1 MANTQVKFGEWIEK
15 GFNLYKENFVV
26 LLLAALITAV
36 LSSVTAGILAGPMWA
51 GLILISLNLHDKK
64 EPKPEV
70 GMVFKGFNWFVE
82 TLLFVIVWGAIL
94 IAVSFLLFFIPCVGQ
109 LASLFVIWVVQALL
123 MFGLYFIVDQNMKFW
138 PASMKSID
146 AVKGNFWPFLG
157 FFIVVSIIGGI
168 GSVLCGIG
176 VALTLPIMVCA
187 ITVGYRDIFSSGISE
202 PAEEQAAQ

>member
-1 MANTQVKFGEWIEK
+1 MATQVKFGEWIEK

-36 LSSVTAGILAGPMWA
+36 LSAVTAGILAGPMWA
-51 GLILISLNLHDKK
+51 GLILITLNLHDKK
-64 EPKPEV
+64 EPKPDT
-70 GMVFKGFNWFVE
+70 GMVFKGFNWFVD
-82 TLLFVIVWGAIL
+82 TFLFFIVWGVILSVVAIL
-94 IAVSFLLFFIPCVGQ
+94 LSLIPCVGP
-109 LASLFVIWVVQALL
+109 LAALFVIWAVESLL
-123 MFGLYFIVDQNMKFW
+123 IFGLYFIVDQNMKFW

-168 GSVLCGIG
+168 GSILCGIG

-202 PAEEQAAQ
+202 PAEENTAL